1 MSVEMQTIFLQ
12 NLSGGLFGGIFGGIL
27 KGLLKNRLNGLFTRT
42 PTVAVLLL
50 TAVIAAC
57 ASDSKSS
64 NPTTTTPPT
73 TTPPDCTF
81 AEDVGGS
88 TDCGLLTLT
97 QNLNSTTYDITV
109 GEVLAGQEVNT
120 DKLGLSNFTFIEIIN
135 GSASDSQLVG
145 ATPLTFSENATALNV
160 TISGI
165 ANNVFGEFYIELVKS
180 DDASV
185 KVRYTIS
192 ITPVNDAPTI
202 PPSYN
207 FDGIPLNSPAGYS
220 VGNVS
225 VTDIDNDTITYSIIG
240 GTDVTNLFQISAATG
255 ELATGSARGE
265 ITLKVMATNSG
276 PYTFNV
282 IANDGNGGSAMA
294 VITVRVLPA
303 DTTPPVFTP
312 TSYSFDLLFSEANDG
327 AVVGNVL
334 ATDVTPFD
342 YSLRS
347 AGDLFGRADAKN
359 ADGSINIT
367 LLRDAILNDFV
378 SSSVTFQ
385 VVATHQGGG
394 ISSMAEVTVNL
405 INDDDTDGD
414 GIKGFYDAFPDNAAV
429 NVTGSGNSSH
439 PYIISNIYQLQAIAG
454 VDHEGTA
461 LDSSTFTNNSFLYGT
476 DAADQLTKHYIL
488 ADDIDAS
495 DTAVWAKPAVTTY
508 VGRGWTP
515 IAGNSSQSFSG
526 SFSGEGYAISN
537 LSMFLRAAAITDTFG
552 LFGTNSGNISA
563 VGLANIEM
571 RIQVVG
577 GNALDFDS
585 DDSGV
590 DTTNIPNVGS
600 GGLIGEN
607 EQTGIIQYSYV
618 SGFVNATADKVGALV
633 GSNQGEISY
642 SYSTAAVEGRLDAG
656 GLVGSNTAGGRVLS
670 SYATGDV
677 NGDYGIRGGS
687 AYDSVVGALVG
698 HIDVDA
704 SNVVNASYATGVPT
718 FETSD
723 EFIGSLVGQLGLITA
738 IASSYWYNNP
748 DITVMGIGNLDDSIV
763 EGHRGLSNAQ
773 LQGCGLGGIVIAG
786 ASPVPTTCTDLF
798 PTSNWGNT
806 TITTTDGDIERGWI
820 FNANEY
826 PSLFAVG
833 SSDNK
838 QLFPSAAEQECHRN
852 GMPLGCE

>member
-1 MSVEMQTIFLQ
+1 MQAIFLQ
-12 NLSGGLFGGIFGGIL
+12 NLTGGLFGGIL

-57 ASDSKSS
+57 ASDSKS
-64 NPTTTTPPT
+64 NNLTTTITTTTPPT
-73 TTPPDCTF
+73 PADCTF
-81 AEDVGGS
+81 AEDVGGT
-88 TDCGLLTLT
+88 TDCGLITLT
-97 QNLNSTTYDITV
+97 RFDSETTYNITFGEV
-109 GEVLAGQEVNT
+109 GEETT
-120 DKLGLSNFTFIEIIN
+120 DKIGLSNFIFTEIVN
-135 GSASDSQLVG
+135 GDISDPKSGLVIPSVN
-145 ATPLTFSENATALNV
+145 PLTLSVNATALNV

-192 ITPVNDAPTI
+192 ITAVNDVPTI

-207 FDGIPLNSPAGYS
+207 FDGIPLNSPADYS

-240 GTDVTNLFQISAATG
+240 GDDDNELFEINPTTG
-255 ELATGSARGE
+255 ESATGSAKGE
-265 ITLKVMATNSG
+265 ITLKAIADTVGS
-276 PYTFNV
+276 YTFNV
-282 IANDGNGGSAMA
+282 TANDSNGGSATA
-294 VITVRVLPA
+294 VITVEV
-303 DTTPPVFTP
+303 
-312 TSYSFDLLFSEANDG
+312 
-327 AVVGNVL
+327 
-334 ATDVTPFD
+334 
-342 YSLRS
+342 
-347 AGDLFGRADAKN
+347 
-359 ADGSINIT
+359 
-367 LLRDAILNDFV
+367 
-378 SSSVTFQ
+378 
-385 VVATHQGGG
+385 
-394 ISSMAEVTVNL
+394 ISD
-405 INDDDTDGD
+405 IDRDGD
-414 GIKGFYDAFPDNAAV
+414 GDGVNDLYDASPRDGTT

-439 PYIISNIYQLQAIAG
+439 PYMISNIYQLQAIAG
-454 VDHEGTA
+454 VDHTGMP
-461 LDSSTFTNNSFLYGT
+461 LDSSTFTNNGFLYGT

-495 DTAVWAKPAVTTY
+495 DTTVWAKPAVTTY
-508 VGRGWTP
+508 VGYGWTP

-585 DDSGV
+585 DGSGV

-600 GGLIGEN
+600 GGLIGKN

-618 SGFVNATADKVGALV
+618 SGLVNATADKVGGLV

-670 SYATGDV
+670 SYATGSV
-677 NGDYGIRGGS
+677 NGDYGTRGI
-687 AYDSVVGALVG
+687 AVQYDSVVGALVG
-698 HIDVDA
+698 HIDIDA

-718 FETSD
+718 FETSSD
-723 EFIGSLVGQLGLITA
+723 HIGSLVGQLGLTTE

-748 DITVMGIGNLDDSIV
+748 DITVVGIGNLDDSNLP
-763 EGHRGLSNAQ
+763 GHRGLSNAQ

-806 TITTTDGDIERGWI
+806 TIMTTDGDIERGWV
-820 FNANEY
+820 FNAGEY
-826 PSLFAVG
+826 PSLSAVR
-833 SSDNK
+833 SPDE
-838 QLFPSAAEQECHRN
+838 QLLPLAAEQECHRN

>member
-12 NLSGGLFGGIFGGIL
+12 NLTGGLFGGIL
-27 KGLLKNRLNGLFTRT
+27 KGLFART

-57 ASDSKSS
+57 ASSSDSNSS
-64 NPTTTTPPT
+64 GPTTTTPPT
-73 TTPPDCTF
+73 TTPADCTF

-135 GSASDSQLVG
+135 GSASDSQLEV
-145 ATPLTFSENATALNV
+145 ATPLTFSADATALNI

-165 ANNVFGEFYIELVKS
+165 EDDVFGEFYIELVKS

-192 ITPVNDAPTI
+192 ITAVNDLPVFD

-282 IANDGNGGSAMA
+282 IASDGNDGSTMA
-294 VITVRVLPA
+294 VITVEVIPA

-461 LDSSTFTNNSFLYGT
+461 LGSSGFTNNGFLYGT
-476 DAADQLTKHYIL
+476 DATDQLTKHYIL

-508 VGRGWTP
+508 VGYGWTP
-515 IAGNSSQSFSG
+515 IAGKEGQLFSG
-526 SFSGEGYAISN
+526 SFNGDGYAVSN
-537 LSMFLRAAAITDTFG
+537 LNMSLRAAAITDTFG

-577 GNALDFDS
+577 GSALDFDNDGS
-585 DDSGV
+585 DV

-600 GGLIGEN
+600 GGLVGEN
-607 EQTGIIQYSYV
+607 EQSGIIQYSYV
-618 SGFVNATADKVGALV
+618 SGLVNATADKVGALV

-677 NGDYGIRGGS
+677 NGDYGTRRT
-687 AYDSVVGALVG
+687 AAPYDSVVGALVG
-698 HIDVDA
+698 HINDDE

-718 FETSD
+718 FETSSED
-723 EFIGSLVGQLGLITA
+723 IGSLVGQLGLTTA

-748 DITVMGIGNLDDSIV
+748 DITVMGIGNLDDSNFP
-763 EGHRGLSNAQ
+763 GHRGLSNAQ

-806 TITTTDGDIERGWI
+806 TIMTTDGDIERGWI
-820 FNANEY
+820 FNADEY
-826 PSLFAVG
+826 PSLSAVR

-838 QLFPSAAEQECHRN
+838 QLFPSAAEQECYRN

>member
-1 MSVEMQTIFLQ
+1 MQTIFLQ
-12 NLSGGLFGGIFGGIL
+12 NLTGGLFGGIFGGIL
-27 KGLLKNRLNGLFTRT
+27 KGLLKNRLNGSFART

-57 ASDSKSS
+57 ASSSDSNSS
-64 NPTTTTPPT
+64 GPTTTTPPT
-73 TTPPDCTF
+73 TTPADCTF

-120 DKLGLSNFTFIEIIN
+120 DKLGLGNFTFIEIIN
-135 GSASDSQLVG
+135 GSASDSQLEV
-145 ATPLTFSENATALNV
+145 ATPLTFSADATALNI

-165 ANNVFGEFYIELVKS
+165 ADNVFGEFYIELVKS

-192 ITPVNDAPTI
+192 ITPVNDVPTI
-202 PPSYN
+202 PASYD
-207 FDGIPLNSPAGYS
+207 FADIPLNSPAGYS

-225 VTDIDNDTITYSIIG
+225 VTDIDNDTITYRIIG

-255 ELATGSARGE
+255 ESATGSARGE
-265 ITLKVMATNSG
+265 ITLKAIADTAGS
-276 PYTFNV
+276 YTFNV
-282 IANDGNGGSAMA
+282 NASDGNGGSAIA

-303 DTTPPVFTP
+303 DTTPPVFTE
-312 TSYSFDLLFSEANDG
+312 TTYSFDLNLLDANEAGD
-327 AVVGNVL
+327 VVGNVS
-334 ATDVTPFD
+334 ATDPESAFG
-342 YSLRS
+342 YSL
-347 AGDLFGRADAKN
+347 APINDLFGLAYAKN
-359 ADGSINIT
+359 ADGSINII
-367 LLRDAILNDFV
+367 LLRAAKLNDFAEF
-378 SSSVTFQ
+378 STNFQ

-394 ISSMAEVTVNL
+394 ISDGAFVTVNL
-405 INDDDTDGD
+405 ISDFDTDGVND
-414 GIKGFYDAFPDNAAV
+414 FYDAYPDNSTRQV
-429 NVTGSGNSSH
+429 NGNGNSSH

-454 VDHEGTA
+454 VDHTGTA

-508 VGRGWTP
+508 VGYGWTP

-577 GNALDFDS
+577 GSELDFDS
-585 DDSGV
+585 DGSGV

-600 GGLIGEN
+600 GGLTGKN

-618 SGFVNATADKVGALV
+618 SGFVNATADKVGGLV
-633 GSNQGEISY
+633 GSNMGEISY

-677 NGDYGIRGGS
+677 NGDYGTRRT
-687 AYDSVVGALVG
+687 AAPYDSVVGALVG
-698 HIDVDA
+698 HIDDDE

-718 FETSD
+718 FETSSD
-723 EFIGSLVGQLGLITA
+723 NIGSLVGQLGLTTE

-748 DITVMGIGNLDDSIV
+748 DITVVGIGNLDDSNLP
-763 EGHRGLSNAQ
+763 GHRGLSNAQ

-806 TITTTDGDIERGWI
+806 TIMTTDGDIERGWI
-820 FNANEY
+820 FNADEY

-838 QLFPSAAEQECHRN
+838 QLLPSAAEQECHRN
-852 GMPLGCE
+852 GNPLGC